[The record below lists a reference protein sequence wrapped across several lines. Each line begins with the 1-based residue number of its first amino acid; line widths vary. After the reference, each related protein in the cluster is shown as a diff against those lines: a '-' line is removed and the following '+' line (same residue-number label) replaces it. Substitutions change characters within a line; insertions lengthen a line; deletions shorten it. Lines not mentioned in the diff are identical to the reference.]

1 MPQILNTYVQAGQIR
16 YEFKNFPLN
25 FHTEAQKAAEAAECA
40 GEQGQY
46 WEMHEALF
54 EGQQRW
60 SGQPDAEA
68 IFKELATELE
78 LDQGQF
84 DSCLD
89 GGKYG
94 DQILQDLQEG
104 SAEGVSSTP
113 TFLINGGL
121 FSGAQPFEA
130 FQQQI
135 DYYLAGG
142 EPPSL
147 EVAADSFRSL
157 GQADAGVVITEF
169 SDYQ

>member
-1 MPQILNTYVQAGQIR
+1 LPQILSTYVQAGQVR
-16 YEFKNFPLN
+16 YVFKNFPLD

-40 GEQGQY
+40 GDQGLY

-54 EGQQRW
+54 EGQGRW
-60 SGQPDAEA
+60 SGQPGAEEV
-68 IFKELATELE
+68 FKEIAAELE

-84 DSCLD
+84 DACLD
-89 GGKYG
+89 GAKYE
-94 DQILQDLQEG
+94 DQVLQDLEEG
-104 SAEGVSSTP
+104 RADGVSSTP
-113 TFLINGGL
+113 AFLINGASFL
-121 FSGAQPFEA
+121 GAQPFEA

-147 EVAADSFRSL
+147 EVAADSFRSM
-157 GQADAGVVITEF
+157 GQADAPVVITEF